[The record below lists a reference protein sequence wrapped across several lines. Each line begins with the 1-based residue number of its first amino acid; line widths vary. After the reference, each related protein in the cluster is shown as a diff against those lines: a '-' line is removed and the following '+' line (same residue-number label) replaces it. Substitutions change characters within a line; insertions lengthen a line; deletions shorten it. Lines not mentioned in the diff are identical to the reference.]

1 MGHFGYF
8 EAGAIGLLQGVA
20 ELFPVSSLGHAVL
33 LPAVIGGSWRRDL
46 NVSAPESPYLAFIVA
61 IHVATALALIV
72 YFRRDWVRIV
82 RGLLVSI
89 RDRRIETSE
98 ARLAWLLIIATIP
111 VGIAGL
117 ALEHLFRTTLG
128 KPVPAAAF
136 LVVNGVI
143 LLAGERLRRR
153 EAVPGAAG
161 GTGFRPGGGLVAPA
175 GLPLQS
181 PSPAPTGL
189 PAPTGVPATTGLPAA
204 TAEDTMPVVITPT
217 LARPAPGRVPPV
229 VEDPAEDAAD
239 AEARAS
245 DERLAGLSVRD
256 ALIIGGAQ
264 IAALAPGISRSG
276 SSLIGG
282 LVRGLSHADAA
293 RFAFLLATPVILAAG
308 LLKLPDLAGPLGAGV
323 RGQTVVGAVL
333 AGLAAYISVRFL
345 SYWFETRTVRP
356 FAVYSLVVGALC
368 LVRFGLFG

>member
-1 MGHFGYF
+1 
-8 EAGAIGLLQGVA
+8 
-20 ELFPVSSLGHAVL
+20 
-33 LPAVIGGSWRRDL
+33 
-46 NVSAPESPYLAFIVA
+46 
-61 IHVATALALIV
+61 
-72 YFRRDWVRIV
+72 
-82 RGLLVSI
+82 
-89 RDRRIETSE
+89 
-98 ARLAWLLIIATIP
+98 
-111 VGIAGL
+111 
-117 ALEHLFRTTLG
+117 
-128 KPVPAAAF
+128 
-136 LVVNGVI
+136 
-143 LLAGERLRRR
+143 
-153 EAVPGAAG
+153 
-161 GTGFRPGGGLVAPA
+161 
-175 GLPLQS
+175 
-181 PSPAPTGL
+181 
-189 PAPTGVPATTGLPAA
+189 
-204 TAEDTMPVVITPT
+204 
-217 LARPAPGRVPPV
+217 V